1 MGLIDLCGAFMD
13 RQFQKTPDGYVYR
26 FNAKGPPVQVSAPD
40 HARYVRRGG
49 WSFLFHV
56 GGLMLSIVA
65 AAMVT
70 AHWFPDGGEAGGMV
84 LMGLLLI
91 VIGLALYRSLAWS
104 MRAPERELGPA
115 RAARSP
121 APASQATRPASRA
134 PRARKASGL
143 IFLGYFLAEMIGGI
157 AGALLLYRLLE
168 PLNGDAAIAGAL
180 IGFIAAA
187 WAIDRLCV
195 RQTGE
200 SVLESLPF
208 IP

>member
-1 MGLIDLCGAFMD
+1 MIDLFGAFMD
-13 RQFQKTPDGYVYR
+13 KQFQKTPDGYIYR
-26 FNAKGPPVQVSAPD
+26 FNAKGPPIRVSESD

-56 GGLMLSIVA
+56 AGLMLSIIA

-70 AHWFPDGGEAGGMV
+70 AHWFPAGGEAGGMV
-84 LMGLLLI
+84 LMGALLI
-91 VIGLALYRSLAWS
+91 GIGVALYKSLAWS
-104 MRAPERELGPA
+104 MRAPERELGTAPVDVSTLTPQRVLRTEP
-115 RAARSP
+115 RATP
-121 APASQATRPASRA
+121 
-134 PRARKASGL
+134 ARKASGL
-143 IFLGYFLAEMIGGI
+143 VLFGYFVAEMVAGI

-168 PLNGDAAIAGAL
+168 PLNENAAIVGAL
-180 IGFIAAA
+180 VGFAAAA

-195 RQTGE
+195 RRTGE